1 MENQLL
7 NDKSLK
13 EQIHQANV
21 EVHRIE
27 AQYYELLHPEV
38 YSKKEQ
44 KRIIAKLITID
55 KQIENNH
62 KNALDIGAGTG
73 NLTGKLLQM
82 GYKVIATDISPEMCE
97 ILKEK
102 YATYLRNKLVVINSP
117 IEELTFAKG
126 KFDLI
131 TFYSVLHHL
140 PDYDTELKTV
150 SAYLK
155 KGGIMYIDH
164 EASPFYWKN
173 EPRVIARIVK
183 SVFFH
188 SNPVINSL
196 YFRLIGLKVPTIDYT
211 LSDYWHKKGH
221 ALNHQTIAQIFK
233 QEGFESYKRTDHY
246 RNETWLPNPLS
257 YIYRLLC
264 RPEMSSWIAK
274 K

>member
-1 MENQLL
+1 MENPML
-7 NDKSLK
+7 NDKAFR

-27 AQYYELLHPEV
+27 AQYYESLHPEV
-38 YSKKEQ
+38 YTKKEQ
-44 KRIIAKLITID
+44 KRIIAQLKTID
-55 KQIENNH
+55 DQINDNH
-62 KNALDIGAGTG
+62 KNALDVGAGTG
-73 NLTGKLLQM
+73 NLTGKLLKM
-82 GYKVIATDISPEMCE
+82 GYTVVATDISPEMCE

-102 YATYLRNKLVVINSP
+102 YAAYLPNKLTVVNSP
-117 IEELTFAKG
+117 IEELIFAKG
-126 KFDLI
+126 KFDLV

-140 PDYDTELKTV
+140 PDYVTGLKTV

-155 KGGIMYIDH
+155 KGGIIYIDH

-173 EPRVIARIVK
+173 EPRKVARLVK
-183 SVFFH
+183 SIFFH
-188 SNPVINSL
+188 SNPMINSL
-196 YFRLIGLKVPTIDYT
+196 YFKLIGFRVPTIDYS
-211 LSDYWHKKGH
+211 LSDYWHKKNH

-233 QEGFESYKRTDHY
+233 QEGFESYKRTDHF

-257 YIYRLLC
+257 YVYRLLG